1 MFTFLCSFMWRIPTV
16 NSHLTL
22 DQHLKQHSINT
33 LIDTRSTLNWC
44 SIGLLMIN
52 RWSTL
57 DQCLLDS
64 WQSIYQ
70 LICIDWHS
78 IVCLQKLFD
87 SQLTV
92 DLDVKWMLTKYWW
105 RCWWSVDRRLIKVID
120 WHELRLD
127 RTIVRSLPVRSLQ
140 SKVRSLHSKVRS
152 LHQYKLLRS

>member
-1 MFTFLCSFMWRIPTV
+1 MFTFSCSFMWRIPTV

-33 LIDTRSTLNWC
+33 LIDTWSTLNWR

-57 DQCLLDS
+57 DQCFLDS

-70 LICIDWHS
+70 LMRIDWHS

-92 DLDVKWMLTKYWW
+92 DQDVKAMLTKYWW
-105 RCWWSVDRRLIKVID
+105 RCRWSVDRRLIKVID
-120 WHELRLD
+120 WHERRFFFSSHDLNTNHKSWAWKLE
-127 RTIVRSLPVRSLQ
+127 Q
-140 SKVRSLHSKVRS
+140 SFLWVEVMML
-152 LHQYKLLRS
+152 

>member
-1 MFTFLCSFMWRIPTV
+1 MFTFPCSFMWRIPTV

-33 LIDTRSTLNWC
+33 LIDTWSTLNWR

-105 RCWWSVDRRLIKVID
+105 RCWWSVDRRLSQD
-120 WHELRLD
+120 YWLT
-127 RTIVRSLPVRSLQ
+127 RTLIFFSSHDLNTNHKSWAWKLEQ
-140 SKVRSLHSKVRS
+140 SFLWVEVMML
-152 LHQYKLLRS
+152 

>member
-22 DQHLKQHSINT
+22 DQHLKQHSINS
-33 LIDTRSTLNWC
+33 LIDTWSTLNWR

-70 LICIDWHS
+70 LICIDWRS

-120 WHELRLD
+120 WHEHRFFFSHDLNTNHKSWALK
-127 RTIVRSLPVRSLQ
+127 LEQ
-140 SKVRSLHSKVRS
+140 SFLWVEVMML
-152 LHQYKLLRS
+152 